1 MLLTEF
7 AADKQFRHD
16 SEARAR
22 ELAIGGAIRD
32 RREALRAAPL
42 SARVAPRRVVT
53 WPRPIGVTLE
63 LTSCAATACAA

>member
-7 AADKQFRHD
+7 AAEKQFRHD

-32 RREALRAAPL
+32 RREALAAPVT
-42 SARVAPRRVVT
+42 ARAAPRRVAT
-53 WPRPIGVTLE
+53 WPRPVGVKRE
-63 LTSCAATACAA
+63 LASCATTACVV